1 MKMVLLWQSQP
12 LLCQPSPYFARVT
25 HDHPLF
31 SDDNAEVQEYLEE
44 AYVGT
49 HAHPTLKSFSRQKD
63 GRSSWISVL
72 EQFMSEERW
81 REE

>member
-1 MKMVLLWQSQP
+1 MS
-12 LLCQPSPYFARVT
+12 

-49 HAHPTLKSFSRQKD
+49 HVHPTLKSFSRKKD
-63 GRSSWISVL
+63 ERSSWISIL

-81 REE
+81 RGVKAARNNYND